1 MSENEWVLAENVQA
15 EPGEAQVLLAKWQSV
30 AEDMALVPELNVR
43 VTEEG
48 GRVRVEVSQ
57 ELYDCMSGF

>member
-1 MSENEWVLAENVQA
+1 MSDSEWVLAENVA
-15 EPGEAQVLLAKWQSV
+15 SEPGEAEVLLAKWHEV

-43 VTEEG
+43 VREED

>member
-1 MSENEWVLAENVQA
+1 MSDSEWVLAENVA
-15 EPGEAQVLLAKWQSV
+15 SEPGESEALLAKWHEV

-43 VTEEG
+43 VIEEG
-48 GRVRVEVSQ
+48 GRVRVEVSR